1 MATGLFPTTD
11 LNPLQR
17 AFNLF
22 LLGLPSSDLD
32 HLVNFIRH
40 SDEAERL
47 SNQIE
52 FMRQTTD
59 VVTAIATQDQIPS
72 SPASSTGSTRT
83 SRGKKTGEKKL
94 RPLNS
99 FIAYRSKDEHLFC
112 INKFETTC

>member
-1 MATGLFPTTD
+1 MASGFFPTTD

-32 HLVNFIRH
+32 NLVNFIRH

-47 SNQIE
+47 SYQDD

-59 VVTAIATQDQIPS
+59 VISAIATEDQIPS
-72 SPASSTGSTRT
+72 SPESSTESIGTNN
-83 SRGKKTGEKKL
+83 GKKPGE
-94 RPLNS
+94 
-99 FIAYRSKDEHLFC
+99 RSYAL
-112 INKFETTC
+112 

>member
-1 MATGLFPTTD
+1 MATGFFPTAD

-32 HLVNFIRH
+32 NLVNFIRH

-47 SNQIE
+47 NYQDD

-59 VVTAIATQDQIPS
+59 VITAIATDNEIPS
-72 SPASSTGSTRT
+72 SPVSSTESIGTNN
-83 SRGKKTGEKKL
+83 GNPPEKKKL

-99 FIAYRSKDEHLFC
+99 FMAYR
-112 INKFETTC
+112 